1 MLNRLSD
8 KMNKRL
14 DILLY
19 VGLFSG
25 LGIFSYLLLL
35 NYSGFSPQVAEELY
49 SFGAC
54 LFCIVAFNIV
64 GHFTMRISSWL
75 NDNYALNIR
84 NRWKIAF
91 IYLLVM
97 LMFLLLNYGLLVTAK
112 LLAGASHPFTFP
124 NGGRFMLIVVWLV
137 ELVILGL
144 LLAFRAMRNM
154 LYLQQHAAAL
164 QKENNT
170 ARYAA
175 LQNQVNPHFLFNS
188 LNTLIAEIEYNPRNA
203 VEFTKNLSNVYRYV
217 LQSQDKTLVSLDDE
231 LEFLDAFLF
240 LHKVRL
246 GDCITCQV
254 DVPDDWRER
263 MLPPLTLQLL
273 AENVVKHNSISSA
286 RPMKINIW
294 VEGAFLVVSNLV
306 QPKQNVTSSGIG
318 LQNLSN
324 RCKLIT
330 GKEIEVCSKLGVF
343 TVKIPFADE

>member
-1 MLNRLSD
+1 
-8 KMNKRL
+8 MNKKL

-25 LGIFSYLLLL
+25 LGIFSYLLLI
-35 NYSGFSPQVAEELY
+35 NYFGFSPQVAEELY

-64 GHFTMRISSWL
+64 GYFTMRISSWL

-84 NRWKIAF
+84 KRWKIAF

-97 LMFLLLNYGLLVTAK
+97 LMFLLLNYTLLVMAK
-112 LLAGASHPFTFP
+112 LLVGASHPFTFP

-144 LLAFRAMRNM
+144 LLAFRAMRDL

-170 ARYAA
+170 ARYVA

-217 LQSQDKTLVSLDDE
+217 LQSQDKTLVSLGDE

-246 GDCITCQV
+246 GDCIICHV
-254 DVPDDWRER
+254 DVPDDLRER
-263 MLPPLTLQLL
+263 MLPPLTLQML

-286 RPMKINIW
+286 RPMKINIG
-294 VEGAFLVVSNLV
+294 VEGTFLVVSNLV
-306 QPKQNVTSSGIG
+306 QLKQNVTSSGIG

-324 RCKLIT
+324 RCKLIM
-330 GKEIEVCSKLGVF
+330 GKEIEICSKLGVF

>member
-1 MLNRLSD
+1 MLNRQD
-8 KMNKRL
+8 DNMNTRL
-14 DILLY
+14 DTLLY
-19 VGLFSG
+19 IGLFSG

-35 NYSGFSPQVAEELY
+35 NYSGFPPRIAEELY

-54 LFCIVAFNIV
+54 LFCIIAFNIL
-64 GHFTMRISSWL
+64 GHFTIRISSWL
-75 NDNYALNIR
+75 NHNYALNIR
-84 NRWKIAF
+84 NRWKIIS

-97 LMFLLLNYGLLVTAK
+97 LMFLLLNYGLLVAAK
-112 LLAGASHPFTFP
+112 LLVGASHPFTFP
-124 NGGRFMLIVVWLV
+124 NGGSFILIVVWLV

-144 LLAFRAMRNM
+144 LLAFRAMQNLLR
-154 LYLQQHAAAL
+154 LQQHAAAL

-217 LQSQDKTLVSLDDE
+217 LQGQDKPLVTLEEE
-231 LEFLDAFLF
+231 LEFLNAYLF
-240 LHKVRL
+240 LHEVRL
-246 GDCITCQV
+246 GDCITCEV
-254 DVPDDWRER
+254 EIPDDYRDR

-273 AENVVKHNSISSA
+273 AENVIKHNSISSTH
-286 RPMKINIW
+286 PMKISIW
-294 VEGAFLVVSNLV
+294 AEGDFLVMSNLV
-306 QPKQNVTSSGIG
+306 QPKKSVFSSGIG

-330 GKEIEVCSKLGVF
+330 GKEIDVSNKLGVF